1 MKKYTLVIE
10 SQYTEYDPVEEGY
23 KIISFA
29 TPQEL
34 NEFLTWEVIRYK
46 EHGYEY
52 ISIDV
57 FDEFDNYITS
67 EF

>member
-1 MKKYTLVIE
+1 MKYMLLIT
-10 SQYTEYDPVEEGY
+10 SQYTMYEEEEEQY
-23 KIISFA
+23 KEVTFNSDK
-29 TPQEL
+29 EL
-34 NEFLTWEVIRYK
+34 EDFLKWEVIWYK

-57 FDEFDNYITS
+57 FDEFDNYITT

>member
-1 MKKYTLVIE
+1 MKKYMLLIT
-10 SQYTEYDPVEEGY
+10 SQYTMYEAEKEQY
-23 KIISFA
+23 KEVTFNSAKELRKFLEQEII
-29 TPQEL
+29 
-34 NEFLTWEVIRYK
+34 WYK

-57 FDEFDNYITS
+57 FDEFDNYITT

>member
-1 MKKYTLVIE
+1 MKEYTLVIE
-10 SQYTEYDPVEEGY
+10 SQYTAYDNEKEEYKVV
-23 KIISFA
+23 KFA
-29 TPQEL
+29 TAEEL
-34 NEFLTWEVIRYK
+34 RDFLTWEVIWYK

-57 FDEFDNYITS
+57 FDEFDNYITT